1 MKRLKLAV
9 LGSPIAHSRSPQLQ
23 RVFADSIGLDDFS
36 YERIET
42 TCETLNDTV
51 NRLVDEGYDGFNC
64 TMPLKTDMAALA
76 DKLTHE
82 AELLRSVNTVAVRDG
97 KLDCATTDGG
107 GIILTANRALGES
120 VSGKRVLL
128 LGAGGAARSA
138 ALSLKLA
145 GAKLTI
151 LNRTLKSA
159 LTLNEMLD
167 GSAVCDALTEDNLN
181 KAAADT
187 ELLVNCTAAGM
198 TGQPEFES
206 LDFLGNMKMGTS
218 VIDAVY
224 NPLET
229 KLLCRARELGLNA
242 VSGLWMLVY
251 QGALAFEWWT
261 GILPDE
267 TACEAA
273 FNTIAAD

>member
-1 MKRLKLAV
+1 
-9 LGSPIAHSRSPQLQ
+9 
-23 RVFADSIGLDDFS
+23 
-36 YERIET
+36 
-42 TCETLNDTV
+42 
-51 NRLVDEGYDGFNC
+51 
-64 TMPLKTDMAALA
+64 
-76 DKLTHE
+76 
-82 AELLRSVNTVAVRDG
+82 
-97 KLDCATTDGG
+97 
-107 GIILTANRALGES
+107 
-120 VSGKRVLL
+120 
-128 LGAGGAARSA
+128 
-138 ALSLKLA
+138 
-145 GAKLTI
+145 
-151 LNRTLKSA
+151 
-159 LTLNEMLD
+159 MLD
-167 GSAVCDALTEDNLN
+167 GSAVCGALTRENLCE
-181 KAAADT
+181 AAADT

-206 LDFLGNMKMGTS
+206 LDFLGNMKLGTS

-229 KLLCRARELGLNA
+229 RLLCRARELGLNA